1 MPSSPSTPPAA
12 PIPDEEPS
20 GPSTLP
26 LPLSASI
33 ILTSLPRDAHSALEK
48 AVQDEEASVPKK
60 VTIRFQP
67 IGSAPHLKQR
77 IFKISSSNNFSTVV
91 NFLRKKLF
99 DPKVKSEAGEGK
111 AGGNGQGG
119 GSVFCYVNSVF
130 APGLDEGVGGLWRV
144 SDFVYLDREIGIGGK
159 GKKGK
164 RMLTG
169 KAVFQD
175 G

>member
-1 MPSSPSTPPAA
+1 MKSYEVFVTNFSGFLKSIIEYHPPFILPSLPHPPIPLPPKPSPPYPPLILPQNKSNPPST
-12 PIPDEEPS
+12 
-20 GPSTLP
+20 T
-26 LPLSASI
+26 
-33 ILTSLPRDAHSALEK
+33 
-48 AVQDEEASVPKK
+48 

-99 DPKVKSEAGEGK
+99 DPKTKSEAGEGK

-144 SDFVYLDREIGIGGK
+144 SDFVDLDRGIGGK
-159 GKKGK
+159 
-164 RMLTG
+164 
-169 KAVFQD
+169 A
-175 G
+175 